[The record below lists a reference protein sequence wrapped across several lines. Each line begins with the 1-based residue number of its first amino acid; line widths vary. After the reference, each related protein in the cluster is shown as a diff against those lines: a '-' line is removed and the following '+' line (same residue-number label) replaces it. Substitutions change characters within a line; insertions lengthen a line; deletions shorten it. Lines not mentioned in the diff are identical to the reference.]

1 VYNVGTGHS
10 FSGYEVASIAHRAM
24 ENKGKLVVPDPI
36 SQAQD
41 IFASTKKLEK
51 EIGPIEWID
60 IESGIQ
66 QMITTKITSRRVG
79 DAK

>member
-1 VYNVGTGHS
+1 
-10 FSGYEVASIAHRAM
+10 VA
-24 ENKGKLVVPDPI
+24 DPI

-41 IFASTKKLEK
+41 IFASTKKLEN

-60 IESGIQ
+60 AESGIR
-66 QMITTKITSRRVG
+66 QMISKRITFRRVG